1 VGRAGGWSCEHPR
14 RAERRKSCSTPTP
27 HRSQQTTVNDTE
39 RTPPRTTGSA
49 TPSATSSPS
58 TTSTTLSA
66 KAELLAAYNRSW
78 DVYADALRRLDASG
92 LATTFAGNALRAAQD
107 EVATQKAKNQ
117 PVQISIDHHPRVLR
131 LTAAE
136 GLVEDNYRNHSVVL
150 DPTTGA
156 PTEPDPNEIVYQ
168 RQTLK
173 RISEAWK
180 VVEIIEEQRP

>member
-1 VGRAGGWSCEHPR
+1 MTMPAVRHLVVLAVAVAAALLAGCGGNTEGAP
-14 RAERRKSCSTPTP
+14 PP
-27 HRSQQTTVNDTE
+27 TTV
-39 RTPPRTTGSA
+39 SA
-49 TPSATSSPS
+49 APS
-58 TTSTTLSA
+58 TTTAPQVTPTTLSA
-66 KAELLAAYNRSW
+66 KTELLAAYNRSW
-78 DVYADALRRLDASG
+78 EVYTDALRRLDPSG
-92 LATTFAGNALRAAQD
+92 LVTTFAGNALRAAQD

-131 LTAAE
+131 VTASE

-150 DPTTGA
+150 DPKTGV

-173 RISEAWK
+173 RISDAWK